1 MKVFFS
7 WLKKSAEDA
16 DRISDAGAALSCLC
30 LFAGTLA
37 LAAGK
42 PFDADS
48 ADLEAELSS
57 EAVPAR
63 IRVNLADFV
72 PVPETTETEE
82 NAPEELPPAPEILPA
97 DKEPEPQQEPPPEQE
112 KINESSLREIIET
125 PPPPEEEK
133 LPEPPEEKEPVP
145 REEPPPPQ
153 EEEKPEPEKTAPPQE
168 YSPPASAPA
177 AVPAAAEE
185 DDAAAETARAAA
197 KQTLY
202 GALADAVRRKK
213 FYPKAARRNG
223 RTGAVSL
230 LVEIGGDGKIAA
242 VTLRPGDTHESLKA
256 GALETLR
263 RVKED
268 FRAPAGTDV
277 SLPAAFILP
286 VVYELN

>member
-82 NAPEELPPAPEILPA
+82 NAPEELPPAPEILPG
-97 DKEPEPQQEPPPEQE
+97 DREPEPQRKPQPEQE

-145 REEPPPPQ
+145 QPR
-153 EEEKPEPEKTAPPQE
+153 EEKPAPEKTAPPQE

-242 VTLRPGDTHESLKA
+242 VTLCPGDAHETLKA

>member
-153 EEEKPEPEKTAPPQE
+153 D
-168 YSPPASAPA
+168 PPASAPA

-242 VTLRPGDTHESLKA
+242 VTLRPGDAHESLKA